1 MRPDHEE
8 TVLRNPALVARAL
21 WHVANSYTRVKA
33 DQPPLLHHLA
43 LAGGMLL
50 NRSTADRIGRM
61 KFDSGMLK
69 AIADRPEMVAGL
81 QARVEEH
88 LPYVLR
94 AVQLG
99 ASTRLL
105 VMEPG
110 LRCRAL
116 GADLPREIR
125 AMNGEARLVLAAG
138 KRLGA
143 WFAVDDLP
151 VVAGRLG
158 VAF

>member
-8 TVLRNPALVARAL
+8 TILRNPALGVRAF
-21 WHVANSYTRVKA
+21 WHVADAYARAKA
-33 DQPPLLHHLA
+33 DQPPLLQHLV
-43 LAGGMLL
+43 LAGGMIF
-50 NRSTADRIGRM
+50 NRSIAARIGRM
-61 KFDSGMLK
+61 NFESGLLK

-81 QARVEEH
+81 QARVEEQ

-99 ASTRLL
+99 ASTRMLA
-105 VMEPG
+105 VETG

-116 GADLPREIR
+116 GAELPKEIR
-125 AMNGEARLVLAAG
+125 TMSGEASLALAAG
-138 KRLGA
+138 KRLGR
-143 WFAVDDLP
+143 WFAADDLT

-158 VAF
+158 VSF

>member
-8 TVLRNPALVARAL
+8 TVLRNPALIARAL
-21 WHVANSYTRVKA
+21 WHVANTYARAQA

-50 NRSTADRIGRM
+50 NKSTADKIGRM
-61 KFDSGMLK
+61 KFDSGLLK
-69 AIADRPEMVAGL
+69 AIADRPDMVAGL
-81 QARVEEH
+81 QARVRET

-94 AVQLG
+94 GVQLG

-105 VMEPG
+105 VVEPG

-116 GADLPREIR
+116 GADLPKEIR

-143 WFAVDDLP
+143 WFAADDLP
-151 VVAGRLG
+151 VVCGRLG
-158 VAF
+158 VTF